1 MWSGRQAETCYLP
14 NLNKLRKCGSFEKVR
29 EKKFTLLLNHQTFCQ
44 LWDELSALLYIY
56 IQHSINFFRLLS
68 IYIKLENTYF
78 AKIVLCVQF
87 TNREERYVYN
97 IHHKLLEIGFAK
109 RGKDKYNIHEV
120 LENPCMQMENI
131 RWSRLQM
138 WRLQMKVFI
147 FKLALPHLIFVLY
160 TTCRCKN
167 LASPH
172 PINMPENISDLLS

>member
-109 RGKDKYNIHEV
+109 RGKDVKYSWGIGEPLHANGKHPLI
-120 LENPCMQMENI
+120 
-131 RWSRLQM
+131 
-138 WRLQMKVFI
+138 KVTDVKVANEGFHFQI
-147 FKLALPHLIFVLY
+147 GF
-160 TTCRCKN
+160 
-167 LASPH
+167 ASPH
-172 PINMPENISDLLS
+172 ICLIHHM

>member
-1 MWSGRQAETCYLP
+1 MQSWAPKYSAQSI
-14 NLNKLRKCGSFEKVR
+14 KLVVSFER
-29 EKKFTLLLNHQTFCQ
+29 SSLRY
-44 LWDELSALLYIY
+44 YIY
-56 IQHSINFFRLLS
+56 SIQATFWDLNAV
-68 IYIKLENTYF
+68 YIVLENTYL